1 MIKAVAE
8 LTALVLERERLVAE
22 QAEAQANVLAAR
34 EANHMMEDFLGIAGH
49 ELRTP
54 LTTIK
59 ASVQLARRQIV
70 RLSSQEAELMPQI
83 LSSINVVQDLLNRTE
98 RQVGMQSRL
107 INDLLDVSRIQMGR
121 LELQPDLQ
129 DLVLI
134 TRQVVEDQRLLNPV
148 RLIQLELSAAAE
160 LLVTLDADRIR
171 QVISNYLSN
180 ALKYSD
186 VDQPVF
192 VQISVDAR
200 AKNVRVAVRDSGP
213 GLTEDQQQRVWERF
227 YRVPEINV
235 RSGSGVGLGLGLH
248 ITKMIIERLGGSV
261 GIDSQPG
268 HGSTFWFTL
277 PLEGVSD

>member
-1 MIKAVAE
+1 MAE